1 MFFEIHVTL
10 IDGVTGLFFDEILFF
25 IGWTVWTLLDVS
37 RLDTL
42 VTEKANLNFERD
54 FATTNA

>member
-1 MFFEIHVTL
+1 MTL
-10 IDGVTGLFFDEILFF
+10 VDDVTGLFFGEILFF

-54 FATTNA
+54 FATAKA